1 MRNSVIITE
10 RTMITSGGPGP
21 SRDRVDVV
29 TPTQLRAFAAVVRLG
44 SVKDAAAELNVSESA
59 VSLNIGQLR
68 KELGDQLFSRTAAGL
83 AFTPGGLRLAG
94 RAGELLGLQDRTI
107 VEVGEAARGKRT
119 LRLAA
124 SSMFAEYGAPGLIEL
139 FASRADDLNVELSVR
154 SATQFNMLLLTR
166 AADIAIGSEPP
177 MPDDAVITKP
187 IMNLQIV
194 LVVGPGHPL
203 AGSTATPHQLR
214 EQTWMLGPS
223 AAADFG
229 ALPAM
234 LRRMAVPEDRQQI
247 FQSHAA
253 AIEETKRNKGVAP
266 VLSYAVALWYA
277 AMLAG
282 RATPQAAAELARFA
296 STPRGIQAM
305 VRGRGVN
312 VGHFKPSIH
321 VTLWS

>member
-1 MRNSVIITE
+1 M
-10 RTMITSGGPGP
+10 
-21 SRDRVDVV
+21 

-68 KELGDQLFSRTAAGL
+68 KELGDLLYTRTAAGL

-119 LRLAA
+119 LRMVA

-154 SATQFNMLLLTR
+154 GATQFTTLLLTR
-166 AADIAIGSEPP
+166 AADIAIGPEPSV
-177 MPDDAVITKP
+177 PDDAVITKP
-187 IMNLQIV
+187 IMNLQLV

-203 AGSTATPHQLR
+203 AGGTPTPHQLR
-214 EQTWMLGPS
+214 DQTWLLGPS
-223 AAADFG
+223 AAADLG

-266 VLSYAVALWYA
+266 VLSYAVAQDLARGSLIRLNGTQNHLDSVWYA
-277 AMLAG
+277 SMLAG
-282 RATPQAAAELARFA
+282 RATPKAAAELARFA

-305 VRGRGVN
+305 VRGRGVS